1 MDILTR
7 QVSRVIPFGSRCMS
21 LKSSVMIGV
30 QVMKNRPDW
39 AANRLNKI
47 VREEGEVQR
56 ARMSR
61 VSKVRFY
68 NVSTYIF

>member
-1 MDILTR
+1 
-7 QVSRVIPFGSRCMS
+7 
-21 LKSSVMIGV
+21 MIGV